1 MNVGFRNLPI
11 DLLRTFV
18 TVTELSNISRAG
30 ELLGRSQP
38 AISLQIKRLES
49 IVNESL
55 FKRAHGQRFELTL
68 SGQVLFDYAQK
79 ILILNDEAMNY
90 FAAPTIRDSIRL
102 GIPNEFAST
111 LLPKIIGRF
120 AKTYP
125 GVRLEVT
132 SDLSNNLAPKFLNK
146 QFDLLLS
153 LSDDDNLISPHS
165 RIIKQDSLVWVSKE
179 NTESHLRRTIPLVVA
194 PEGCLYRRRILQ
206 RLSRINQPWSIVYT
220 IPGLT
225 GIQAAI
231 AEGLG
236 VTALAKSTVPE
247 SLDIIPESEQFP
259 DLGEVTISMIR
270 EVDSH
275 SEAIDL
281 LAEYIKT
288 SLL

>member
-1 MNVGFRNLPI
+1 MNVGFKNLPI

-18 TVTELSNISRAG
+18 TVTEFNNISRAG
-30 ELLGRSQP
+30 DVLGRSQP
-38 AISLQIKRLES
+38 AISLQMKRLES
-49 IVNESL
+49 LINENL
-55 FKRAHGQRFELTL
+55 FQRTQGHRFELTL

-79 ILILNDEAMNY
+79 ILVLNDEAMNY
-90 FAAPTIRDSIRL
+90 FAAPTIRDSIHL

-120 AKTYP
+120 AKIYP

-132 SDLSNNLAPKFLNK
+132 SDLGTNLLPKFRNK
-146 QFDLLLS
+146 EFDLLLN
-153 LSDDDNLISPHS
+153 LNDDSDSMIDESNY
-165 RIIKQDSLVWVSKE
+165 IKNDSLVWVSKKE
-179 NTESHLRRTIPLVVA
+179 KEAHLRKTIPLVMA

-225 GIQAAI
+225 GIQVAI

-236 VTALAKSTVPE
+236 VTALAKSTVPP
-247 SLDIIPESEQFP
+247 SLDIIPESDQFP
-259 DLGEVTISMIR
+259 VLGDIAISLLR
-270 EVDSH
+270 QPGSRG
-275 SEAIDL
+275 EAVDL

-288 SLL
+288 SLI

>member
-1 MNVGFRNLPI
+1 MNVSFKNLPI

-18 TVTELSNISRAG
+18 TVTELNNVSRAG
-30 ELLGRSQP
+30 EMLGRSQP
-38 AISLQIKRLES
+38 AISLQMKRLES
-49 IVNESL
+49 IINQNL
-55 FKRAHGQRFELTL
+55 FKRTQGHRFELTL
-68 SGQVLFDYAQK
+68 SGQVLFDYAQRM
-79 ILILNDEAMNY
+79 LVLNDEAVNY
-90 FAAPTIRDSIRL
+90 FAKPTIRDSIRL

-120 AKTYP
+120 AKIYP

-132 SDLSNNLAPKFLNK
+132 SDLSNNLAPKFLDK

-153 LSDDDNLISPHS
+153 LSDDENLISPHS
-165 RIIKQDSLVWVSKE
+165 RIIKQDKLVWVSKQ
-179 NTESHLRRTIPLVVA
+179 NTEAHLKKTIPLVVA

-206 RLSRINQPWSIVYT
+206 RLSRANQPWSIVYT

-236 VTALAKSTVPE
+236 VTALAKSTMPE

-259 DLGEVTISMIR
+259 DLGEVTISLIR
-270 EVDSH
+270 EVDSR

>member
-1 MNVGFRNLPI
+1 MNVSFKNLPI

-18 TVTELSNISRAG
+18 TVTELNNISRAG
-30 ELLGRSQP
+30 EMLGRSQP

-55 FKRAHGQRFELTL
+55 FKRTQGHRFELTA
-68 SGQVLFDYAQK
+68 SGQVLFDYAQR
-79 ILILNDEAMNY
+79 ILVLNDEAMNY
-90 FAAPTIRDSIRL
+90 FAKPTIRDSIRL

-120 AKTYP
+120 AKIYP

-132 SDLSNNLAPKFLNK
+132 SDLSKNLAPQFLNK
-146 QFDLLLS
+146 QFDVLLS
-153 LSDDDNLISPHS
+153 LSDDENLISPHN
-165 RIIKQDSLVWVSKE
+165 RIIKQDKLVWVSKQDSE
-179 NTESHLRRTIPLVVA
+179 AHLKQTIPLVVA
-194 PEGCLYRRRILQ
+194 PEGCLYRRRMLQ

-225 GIQAAI
+225 GIQVAI

-247 SLDIIPESEQFP
+247 SLDIIQESEQFP
-259 DLGEVTISMIR
+259 DLGEVTISLIR
-270 EVDSH
+270 EVDSR

-288 SLL
+288 SLI

>member
-1 MNVGFRNLPI
+1 MNIGFKNLPI

-18 TVTELSNISRAG
+18 TVTELNNISRAG

-38 AISLQIKRLES
+38 AISLQVKRLES
-49 IVNESL
+49 IINDSL
-55 FKRAHGQRFELTL
+55 FKRTQGQRFELTL
-68 SGQVLFDYAQK
+68 SGQVLFDYAQR
-79 ILILNDEAMNY
+79 ILVLNDEAMNY
-90 FAAPTIRDSIRL
+90 FSAPTVRDSIRL

-120 AKTYP
+120 AKIYP
-125 GVRLEVT
+125 GVHLEVT

-153 LSDDDNLISPHS
+153 LSDDENLISQHS
-165 RIIKQDSLVWVSKE
+165 RTIKNDALVWVNKKD
-179 NTESHLRRTIPLVVA
+179 TEVHLKKTIPLVVA
-194 PEGCLYRRRILQ
+194 PEGCLYRRRMLQ

-259 DLGEVTISMIR
+259 DLGEVTISLIR
-270 EVDSH
+270 EEDSRG
-275 SEAIDL
+275 EALDL

>member
-1 MNVGFRNLPI
+1 MNVSFKNLPI

-18 TVTELSNISRAG
+18 TVTELNNVSRAG
-30 ELLGRSQP
+30 EMLGRSQP
-38 AISLQIKRLES
+38 AISLQMKRLES
-49 IVNESL
+49 IINQNL
-55 FKRAHGQRFELTL
+55 FKRTQGHRFELTL
-68 SGQVLFDYAQK
+68 SGQVLFDYAQRM
-79 ILILNDEAMNY
+79 LVLNDEAVNY
-90 FAAPTIRDSIRL
+90 FAKPTIRDSIRL

-120 AKTYP
+120 AKIYP

-132 SDLSNNLAPKFLNK
+132 SDLSNNLAPKFLDK

-153 LSDDDNLISPHS
+153 LSDDENLISPHS
-165 RIIKQDSLVWVSKE
+165 RIIKQDKLVWVSKRD
-179 NTESHLRRTIPLVVA
+179 TEAHLKKTIPLVVA

-236 VTALAKSTVPE
+236 VTALAKSTMPE

-259 DLGEVTISMIR
+259 DLGEVTISLIR
-270 EVDSH
+270 EVDSR

>member
-1 MNVGFRNLPI
+1 MNVSFKNLPI

-18 TVTELSNISRAG
+18 TVTELNNVSRAG
-30 ELLGRSQP
+30 EMLGRSQP
-38 AISLQIKRLES
+38 AISLQMKRLES
-49 IVNESL
+49 IINQNL
-55 FKRAHGQRFELTL
+55 FKRTQGHRFELTL
-68 SGQVLFDYAQK
+68 SGQVLFDYAQRM
-79 ILILNDEAMNY
+79 LVLNDEAVNY
-90 FAAPTIRDSIRL
+90 FAKPTIRDSIRL

-120 AKTYP
+120 AKIYP

-132 SDLSNNLAPKFLNK
+132 SDLSNNLAPKFLDK

-153 LSDDDNLISPHS
+153 LSDDENLISPHS
-165 RIIKQDSLVWVSKE
+165 RIIKQDKLVWVSKRD
-179 NTESHLRRTIPLVVA
+179 TEAHLKKTIPLVVA

-236 VTALAKSTVPE
+236 VTALAKSTMPE

-259 DLGEVTISMIR
+259 DLGEVTISLIR
-270 EVDSH
+270 EVDSS

>member
-1 MNVGFRNLPI
+1 MNIGFRNIPI

-18 TVTELSNISRAG
+18 TVTELNNISRAG

-49 IVNESL
+49 FTNESL
-55 FKRAHGQRFELTL
+55 FKRTQGQRFELTL
-68 SGQVLFDYAQK
+68 SGQVLFDYAQR
-79 ILILNDEAMNY
+79 ILVLNDEAMNY
-90 FAAPTIRDSIRL
+90 FAAPTVRDSIRL

-120 AKTYP
+120 AKIYP

-132 SDLSNNLAPKFLNK
+132 SDLSNNLTPKFLNK

-153 LSDDDNLISPHS
+153 LSDDENLISPHS
-165 RIIKQDSLVWVSKE
+165 RMIKKDTLVWVSKQD
-179 NTESHLRRTIPLVVA
+179 TEAHLKKTIPLVVA

-206 RLSRINQPWSIVYT
+206 QLSRINQPWSIVYT

-259 DLGEVTISMIR
+259 DLGEVTISLIR

>member
-1 MNVGFRNLPI
+1 MNPSFKNLPI

-18 TVTELSNISRAG
+18 TVTELNNISRAG

-49 IVNESL
+49 IVNDTL
-55 FKRAHGQRFELTL
+55 FKRTQGHRFELTL
-68 SGQVLFDYAQK
+68 SGQVLFDYAER
-79 ILILNDEAMNY
+79 ILVLNDEAMNY
-90 FAAPTIRDSIRL
+90 FAKPTIRDSIRL
-102 GIPNEFAST
+102 GIPNEFASM

-120 AKTYP
+120 AKIYP

-132 SDLSNNLAPKFLNK
+132 SDLSNNLAPLFLNK

-153 LSDDDNLISPHS
+153 LSDDENLISPHS
-165 RIIKQDSLVWVSKE
+165 RMIKQDRLVWVSKHD
-179 NTESHLRRTIPLVVA
+179 TEAHMHKTIPLVVA
-194 PEGCLYRRRILQ
+194 PEGCLYRRRILR
-206 RLSRINQPWSIVYT
+206 RLSSINQPWSIVYT

-259 DLGEVTISMIR
+259 DLGEVTISLLR
-270 EVDSH
+270 EADSR

>member
-1 MNVGFRNLPI
+1 MNVSFKNLPI

-18 TVTELSNISRAG
+18 TVTELNNISRAG

-38 AISLQIKRLES
+38 AISLQIQRLES
-49 IVNESL
+49 IINESL
-55 FKRAHGQRFELTL
+55 FKRTQGHRFELTL
-68 SGQVLFDYAQK
+68 SGQVLFDYAQR
-79 ILILNDEAMNY
+79 ILVLNDEAINY
-90 FAAPTIRDSIRL
+90 FAKPTVRDSIRL

-120 AKTYP
+120 AKIYP

-132 SDLSNNLAPKFLNK
+132 SDLSNNLTPKFLDK
-146 QFDLLLS
+146 QFDLLMS
-153 LSDDDNLISPHS
+153 LSDDENLISSHS
-165 RIIKQDSLVWVSKE
+165 RIIKQDKLVWVSKQD
-179 NTESHLRRTIPLVVA
+179 TEAHLKKTIPLVVA

-247 SLDIIPESEQFP
+247 SLEIIPESDQFP
-259 DLGEVTISMIR
+259 DLGEITISLIR
-270 EVDSH
+270 EVDSR

>member
-1 MNVGFRNLPI
+1 MNVSFKNLPI

-18 TVTELSNISRAG
+18 TVTELNNISRAG

-38 AISLQIKRLES
+38 AISLQIQRLES
-49 IVNESL
+49 IINESL
-55 FKRAHGQRFELTL
+55 FKRTQGHRFELTL
-68 SGQVLFDYAQK
+68 SGQVLFDYAQR
-79 ILILNDEAMNY
+79 ILVLNDEAINY
-90 FAAPTIRDSIRL
+90 FAKPTVRDSIRL

-120 AKTYP
+120 AKIYP

-132 SDLSNNLAPKFLNK
+132 SDLSNNLTPKFLDK
-146 QFDLLLS
+146 QFDLLMS
-153 LSDDDNLISPHS
+153 LSDDENLISSHS
-165 RIIKQDSLVWVSKE
+165 RIIKQDKLVWVSKQD
-179 NTESHLRRTIPLVVA
+179 TEAHLKKTIPLVVA

-247 SLDIIPESEQFP
+247 SLEIIPESDQFP
-259 DLGEVTISMIR
+259 DLGEITISLIR
-270 EVDSH
+270 EIDSR

>member
-1 MNVGFRNLPI
+1 MNIGFRNIPI

-18 TVTELSNISRAG
+18 TVTELNNISRAG

-49 IVNESL
+49 FTNESL
-55 FKRAHGQRFELTL
+55 FKRTQGQRFELTL
-68 SGQVLFDYAQK
+68 SGQVLFDYAQR
-79 ILILNDEAMNY
+79 ILVLNDEAMNY
-90 FAAPTIRDSIRL
+90 FAAPTVRDSIRL

-120 AKTYP
+120 AKIYP

-132 SDLSNNLAPKFLNK
+132 SDLSNNLTPKFLNK

-153 LSDDDNLISPHS
+153 LSDDENLISPHS
-165 RIIKQDSLVWVSKE
+165 RMIKKDTLVWVSKQD
-179 NTESHLRRTIPLVVA
+179 TEAHLKKTIPLVVA

-206 RLSRINQPWSIVYT
+206 QLSRINQPWSIVYT

-259 DLGEVTISMIR
+259 DLGEVTISLIR
-270 EVDSH
+270 EVDSY

>member
-1 MNVGFRNLPI
+1 MNPSFKNLPI

-18 TVTELSNISRAG
+18 TVTELNNISRAG

-49 IVNESL
+49 IVNDTL
-55 FKRAHGQRFELTL
+55 FKRTQGHRFELTL
-68 SGQVLFDYAQK
+68 SGQVLFDYAER
-79 ILILNDEAMNY
+79 ILVLNDEAMNY
-90 FAAPTIRDSIRL
+90 FAKPTIRDSIRL
-102 GIPNEFAST
+102 GIPNEFASM

-120 AKTYP
+120 AKIYP

-132 SDLSNNLAPKFLNK
+132 SDLSNNLAPLFLNK

-153 LSDDDNLISPHS
+153 LSDDENLISPHS
-165 RIIKQDSLVWVSKE
+165 RMIKQDKLVWVSKHD
-179 NTESHLRRTIPLVVA
+179 TEAHMHKTIPLVVA
-194 PEGCLYRRRILQ
+194 PEGCLYRRRILR
-206 RLSRINQPWSIVYT
+206 RLSSINQPWSIVYT

-259 DLGEVTISMIR
+259 DLGEVTISLLR
-270 EVDSH
+270 EADSR

>member
-1 MNVGFRNLPI
+1 MNVGFKNLPI

-18 TVTELSNISRAG
+18 TVTELNNISRAG

-49 IVNESL
+49 IVNENL
-55 FKRAHGQRFELTL
+55 FKRTQGHRFELTL
-68 SGQVLFDYAQK
+68 SGQTLFDYAQR
-79 ILILNDEAMNY
+79 ILVLNDEAMNY
-90 FAAPTIRDSIRL
+90 FSAPSIRDSIHL

-120 AKTYP
+120 AKIYP

-132 SDLSNNLAPKFLNK
+132 SDLSNKLVPKFLDK

-153 LSDDDNLISPHS
+153 LSDDKNLISDHS
-165 RIIKQDSLVWVSKE
+165 RMIKQDKLVWVSKQDKE
-179 NTESHLRRTIPLVVA
+179 AHLNSTIPLVVA

-206 RLSRINQPWSIVYT
+206 RLSRISQPWNIVYT

-259 DLGEVTISMIR
+259 DLGEVTISLLR
-270 EVDSH
+270 EEDSH

>member
-1 MNVGFRNLPI
+1 MNVSFKNLPI

-18 TVTELSNISRAG
+18 TVTELNNISRAG

-38 AISLQIKRLES
+38 AISLQIQRLES
-49 IVNESL
+49 IINESL
-55 FKRAHGQRFELTL
+55 FKRTQGHRFELTL
-68 SGQVLFDYAQK
+68 SGQVLFDYAQR
-79 ILILNDEAMNY
+79 ILVLNDEAINY
-90 FAAPTIRDSIRL
+90 FAKPTVRDSIRL

-120 AKTYP
+120 AKIYP

-132 SDLSNNLAPKFLNK
+132 SDLSNNLTPKFLDK
-146 QFDLLLS
+146 QFDLLMS
-153 LSDDDNLISPHS
+153 LSDDENLISSHS
-165 RIIKQDSLVWVSKE
+165 RIIKQDKLVWVSKQD
-179 NTESHLRRTIPLVVA
+179 TEAHLKKTIPLVVA

-247 SLDIIPESEQFP
+247 SLEIIPESDQFP
-259 DLGEVTISMIR
+259 DLGDITISLIR
-270 EVDSH
+270 EVDSR

>member
-1 MNVGFRNLPI
+1 MNVSFKNLPI

-18 TVTELSNISRAG
+18 TVAEFNNISRTG
-30 ELLGRSQP
+30 EMLGRSQP

-49 IVNESL
+49 VVNENL
-55 FKRAHGQRFELTL
+55 FKRTQGHRFELTT
-68 SGQVLFDYAQK
+68 SGQVLFDYAQR
-79 ILILNDEAMNY
+79 ILVLNDEAMNY
-90 FAAPTIRDSIRL
+90 FAKPTIRDSIRL

-120 AKTYP
+120 AKIYP

-132 SDLSNNLAPKFLNK
+132 SDLSKNLASQFLNK
-146 QFDLLLS
+146 QFDVLLS
-153 LSDDDNLISPHS
+153 LSDDENLISPHS
-165 RIIKQDSLVWVSKE
+165 RIIKQDKLVWVSKQDSE
-179 NTESHLRRTIPLVVA
+179 AHLKKTIPLVVA
-194 PEGCLYRRRILQ
+194 PEGCLYRRRMLQ

-225 GIQAAI
+225 GIQVAI

-247 SLDIIPESEQFP
+247 SLDIIQESEQFP
-259 DLGEVTISMIR
+259 DLGEVTISLIR
-270 EVDSH
+270 EVDSR

-288 SLL
+288 SLI